1 MRNPTYVLALLI
13 AISFICACDPARENS
28 AANNASNTQPAKVS
42 ASVGSP
48 GSETNP
54 AAPTAELPVA
64 TGHGSTVPQAAAPS
78 APGPGGT
85 VDTSAYDA
93 KIKQAEARAKSSNAT
108 DSDKKA
114 AAAAYLER
122 ANVYYTAGQPSL
134 YKFALGDFR
143 TALKYDPSNDE
154 ARTKMDQI
162 VSIYQS
168 MGRPVPST
176 GLDQ

>member
-1 MRNPTYVLALLI
+1 M
-13 AISFICACDPARENS
+13 S
-28 AANNASNTQPAKVS
+28 
-42 ASVGSP
+42 SP
-48 GSETNP
+48 GSESSP
-54 AAPTAELPVA
+54 ATPTTELPVA
-64 TGHGSTVPQAAAPS
+64 KGHGSTASQAAAPS

-85 VDTSAYDA
+85 IDTAAYDA
-93 KIKQAEARAKSSNAT
+93 KIKQAEAKAKSSTAT
-108 DSDKKA
+108 ETDKKA

-154 ARTKMDQI
+154 ARAKLDQI

-168 MGRPVPST
+168 MGRPVPSN

>member
-1 MRNPTYVLALLI
+1 MRNPTYVLALLL
-13 AISFICACDPARENS
+13 ATSFICACNPARQDS
-28 AANNASNTQPAKVS
+28 AANNASNTQPAKAP
-42 ASVGSP
+42 ASLSSP
-48 GSETNP
+48 GSESNP
-54 AAPTAELPVA
+54 ATPTSELPVA
-64 TGHGSTVPQAAAPS
+64 TGHGSATPQAAAPS
-78 APGPGGT
+78 SPGPGGT

-93 KIKQAEARAKSSNAT
+93 KIKQAEAKAKSSSAS
-108 DSDKKA
+108 DADKKA

-143 TALKYDPSNDE
+143 TALKYDPGNDE
-154 ARTKMDQI
+154 ARAKLDQI

-168 MGRPVPST
+168 MGRPVPSN